1 MTHFFQAIL
10 ACVASTCGVTVAEMQ
25 RPNRGDNAVAEARA
39 VAAYVAGTWLWT
51 QQMSAARIGRA
62 MCNRDGNWLKIAAK
76 RVATRLAEGDPRT
89 VAVVRRILADLDAWA
104 LANGFV
110 VDQDGLGAVTH

>member
-1 MTHFFQAIL
+1 MTHFDVLL
-10 ACVASTCGVTVAEMQ
+10 ACVASTCGVNVAEIQ

-39 VAAYVAGTWLWT
+39 VAAYVAGTWIWT

-89 VAVVRRILADLDAWA
+89 VAVVRRILADLAAWE
-104 LANGFV
+104 LANGLRGG
-110 VDQDGLGAVTH
+110 QDTGAVTH